1 MSELKKPLRPAQGA
15 ENNNGEGKN
24 HEFLAKVIKTTEE
37 DDSLAI
43 QHSLLQDANLSSLL
57 ERRWGLYLAMWLP
70 MMMLS
75 VYVALKVFFYRLLAR
90 PRDKERMLLG
100 PEKATIW
107 FDCAHPLGYRV
118 RNGVTTSAALDVIYS
133 VPVALR
139 QPRTIGERIIRFW
152 LDQPDGQAVRNRL
165 RLTYRSIREELER
178 LYQTGQKR
186 IRFLVLAC
194 GSAQAS
200 IEAATL
206 FLSQH
211 RDAQVELWLVDI
223 SQSSLRRAVRLA
235 QFRGIGGSVQVAVE
249 NLKRYVGRQDKES
262 WDLVEMVGFLD
273 YRSWKSAVSICQEVR
288 RLLRPGG
295 RFVSAHIAPS
305 PWAFVVRWVIN
316 WPLLCRRPP
325 ESFRQML
332 TQAGFGKEEITIEV
346 EPNGIY
352 SVSVAS
358 KGGNIE

>member
-1 MSELKKPLRPAQGA
+1 MNELKKPLRSAKRA

-24 HEFLAKVIKTTEE
+24 HEFLAQAIKTTEE

-43 QHSLLQDANLSSLL
+43 QHSLLRDVNLSSLL
-57 ERRWGLYLAMWLP
+57 ERRWGLYIVMWLP
-70 MMMLS
+70 MMILS
-75 VYVALKVFFYRLLAR
+75 VYVALKVFFYRLFVR
-90 PRDKERMLLG
+90 PRDKERLLLG
-100 PEKATIW
+100 PERATIW
-107 FDCAHPLGYRV
+107 FDRVHPFGYRV

-139 QPRTIGERIIRFW
+139 QPQTIGERIIRFW

-165 RLTYRSIREELER
+165 RLTYRFIRGELER

-200 IEAATL
+200 IEAAAL
-206 FLSQH
+206 FLAEH

-249 NLKRYVGRQDKES
+249 NLKHFVKDQKQES

-288 RLLRPGG
+288 RLLRPGS

-316 WPLLCRRPP
+316 WPLLRRRSP
-325 ESFRQML
+325 ESFRQIL
-332 TQAGFGKEEITIEV
+332 SQAGFRKEEIAIEV
-346 EPNGIY
+346 EPNRIY
-352 SVSVAS
+352 SISLCC
-358 KGGNIE
+358 KGGNNG

>member
-1 MSELKKPLRPAQGA
+1 MSELKKPLRPAKGA
-15 ENNNGEGKN
+15 ENNNGEDKN
-24 HEFLAKVIKTTEE
+24 HEFLAQVIKTSEA

-43 QHSLLQDANLSSLL
+43 QHSLLQDAGFSSLL

-70 MMMLS
+70 MIILS
-75 VYVALKVFFYRLLAR
+75 AYVALKVFFYRLFVR
-90 PRDKERMLLG
+90 PQDKERLLLG
-100 PEKATIW
+100 PERATIW
-107 FDCAHPLGYRV
+107 FDRAHPLGYRV
-118 RNGVTTSAALDVIYS
+118 RNGVTTSVALDVIYS

-165 RLTYRSIREELER
+165 RLTYRFIREELER

-200 IEAATL
+200 IEATAL
-206 FLSQH
+206 FLAEH
-211 RDAQVELWLVDI
+211 GDAQVELRLVDI

-235 QFRGIGGSVQVAVE
+235 QFRGIGGSVHISIK
-249 NLKRYVGRQDKES
+249 NLKDFVKGQDRES

-273 YRSWKSAVSICQEVR
+273 YRSWKSAVWICQEVR

-295 RFVSAHIAPS
+295 QFVSAHIAPS

-316 WPLLCRRPP
+316 WPLLRRRSP
-325 ESFRQML
+325 ESFRQIL
-332 TQAGFGKEEITIEV
+332 GQAGFGKEEIAIQV
-346 EPNGIY
+346 EPNRIY
-352 SVSVAS
+352 SVSICR
-358 KGGNIE
+358 KGGNGV